1 MRNSAVGIILT
12 FVGSGLSW
20 WPLLIKPSLDLPWW
34 VPLMCIAFCAS
45 LATVLWPGQRLW
57 ILAASAIG
65 AFFGLCAGYSIWWP
79 TDPIAGSWVP
89 IGVAIATTLATL
101 VAFVAGMAARS
112 TNLSMAIHRQ
122 AATLVFAGCV
132 AFGPV
137 ALALTPPLVAHRIAV
152 NDKLAAERFASL
164 EKAVQ
169 QTASDR
175 RDDGSVCDG
184 SALGRN
190 YSGPLFSVEDW
201 HRITGNYVKQDGYVF
216 MVYCREQGGYTI
228 DAMPSRDK
236 GDGTRHFCTDESGA
250 IGCSMTFNR
259 SRHACTPCAR

>member
-1 MRNSAVGIILT
+1 
-12 FVGSGLSW
+12 
-20 WPLLIKPSLDLPWW
+20 
-34 VPLMCIAFCAS
+34 
-45 LATVLWPGQRLW
+45 
-57 ILAASAIG
+57 
-65 AFFGLCAGYSIWWP
+65 
-79 TDPIAGSWVP
+79 
-89 IGVAIATTLATL
+89 
-101 VAFVAGMAARS
+101 
-112 TNLSMAIHRQ
+112 MAIHRQ

-152 NDKLAAERFASL
+152 NDKLAAERFALL

-175 RDDGSVCDG
+175 RNDGSVCDG

-190 YSGPLFSVEDW
+190 YSGPLFSAEDW